1 NEETRI
7 RAVQEKT
14 RQRARGG
21 RPGRHGRG
29 SPYIFSGL
37 LRCAECGAS
46 YVIVSARDYGCATH
60 KDRGPA
66 ACSNNHR
73 VRREH
78 LEERL
83 LTVIRD
89 DLLTEE
95 SFETFMDMAR
105 EAMEESQPDPAAIRK
120 RLQEAER
127 ERDNLVQ
134 AIRQGIA
141 SPAVKEELEQAE
153 RTVKAAQEE
162 LTAAESLAGDGVA
175 TLLPRARERFK
186 ALADS
191 LRESVDP
198 DVMRQTL
205 SEVTG
210 PIDLEP
216 DPQVGVIRAK
226 INAGSIMETCVNYVG
241 SGGRI

>member
-1 NEETRI
+1 
-7 RAVQEKT
+7 
-14 RQRARGG
+14 
-21 RPGRHGRG
+21 
-29 SPYIFSGL
+29 
-37 LRCAECGAS
+37 
-46 YVIVSARDYGCATH
+46 
-60 KDRGPA
+60 
-66 ACSNNHR
+66 
-73 VRREH
+73 
-78 LEERL
+78 
-83 LTVIRD
+83 
-89 DLLTEE
+89 
-95 SFETFMDMAR
+95 M
-105 EAMEESQPDPAAIRK
+105 
-120 RLQEAER
+120 
-127 ERDNLVQ
+127 
-134 AIRQGIA
+134 
-141 SPAVKEELEQAE
+141 KEELGQAE
-153 RTVKAAQEE
+153 RTEKAAQEE